1 MSDQVI
7 RVTARPRT
15 EGIDVDRLALVLL
28 EIVKRLPERQRNG
41 LAAEGEKLIADAGRE
56 ANQKKA
62 GAA

>member
-1 MSDQVI
+1 
-7 RVTARPRT
+7 
-15 EGIDVDRLALVLL
+15 LALVLL